1 MSLVIDSSV
10 ALSWVYT
17 DEFSAATRRL
27 LEHVSLSGAWVPMVW
42 YLEIA
47 NSLQVSV
54 RRRRIDRTT
63 RDAAISDLS
72 ALNISTDPETIVFAW
87 TTTLELTERFRL
99 TAYDACYIE
108 LALRRGLPLATFD
121 EELRVAGR
129 QLDIELLDL

>member
-1 MSLVIDSSV
+1 
-10 ALSWVYT
+10 
-17 DEFSAATRRL
+17 
-27 LEHVSLSGAWVPMVW
+27 MVW